1 MKLAL
6 RDGGS
11 KLAVNG
17 QMKIENPLEEYERIY
32 ERFAD
37 MLDHGRSDM
46 DFTPLRLIGDAF
58 LVGKRIATD
67 PFNW

>member
-11 KLAVNG
+11 KLSVDG
-17 QMKIENPLEEYERIY
+17 QQKIANPLEEYERIY

-37 MLDHGRSDM
+37 MLDQGRSDM
-46 DFTPLRLIGDAF
+46 DFTPLRLVADAF
-58 LVGKRIATD
+58 LIGKRIAAD
-67 PFNW
+67 PFAW